1 MHQSEAS
8 GKSMDSYSFLEI
20 PGEGVPGG
28 CYTVARKKFEANWSK
43 QLGNRAFAPA
53 QLA

>member
-1 MHQSEAS
+1 L
-8 GKSMDSYSFLEI
+8 GY

-43 QLGNRAFAPA
+43 RLGNRAPAPA